1 MSSSAG
7 RSAARSAAG
16 SVPPAGAERAAPL
29 VVVMG
34 VSGSGKSTVGAE
46 LAEQLGVPFVDGDDL
61 HPAANVAK
69 MASGIP
75 LDDDDRWPWLAN
87 VGRTLASAAGSGMV
101 VACSALKR
109 EYRAAILAEAP
120 DAVFVELDGSRD
132 LLQERIGARRD
143 HFMPPTLLD
152 SQLAT
157 LQSLTPDEPGIRVPI
172 DGSPTQI
179 ASAAATRLAAL
190 V

>member
-1 MSSSAG
+1 MSPSGAD
-7 RSAARSAAG
+7 AAHP
-16 SVPPAGAERAAPL
+16 VPGPGVPLVAPL

-34 VSGSGKSTVGAE
+34 VSGSGKSTVGVL
-46 LAEQLGVPFVDGDDL
+46 LAERLGVPFVDGDDL
-61 HPAANVAK
+61 HPDANVAK

-87 VGRTLASAAGSGMV
+87 VGRTLAAAAGSGMV

-120 DAVFVELDGSRD
+120 DALFVELDGGRD
-132 LLQERIGARRD
+132 LVQQRIGSRRD
-143 HFMPPTLLD
+143 HFMPAALLD

-157 LQSLTPDEPGIRVPI
+157 LQPLASDEPGVRVPI
-172 DGSPTQI
+172 DGTPAEI
-179 ASAAATRLAAL
+179 AAAAATSLAERVA
-190 V
+190 